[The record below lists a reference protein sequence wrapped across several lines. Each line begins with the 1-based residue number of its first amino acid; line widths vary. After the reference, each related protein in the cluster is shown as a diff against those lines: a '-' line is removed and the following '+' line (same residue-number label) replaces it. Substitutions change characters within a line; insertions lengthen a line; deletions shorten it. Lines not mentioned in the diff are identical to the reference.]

1 MFLENMKEEPW
12 NNATIEIYTEQL
24 GEYNFFIGVKVDV
37 LIKTEFSVEN
47 KTQILLSSFW
57 DESLAA

>member
-57 DESLAA
+57 DESRAA